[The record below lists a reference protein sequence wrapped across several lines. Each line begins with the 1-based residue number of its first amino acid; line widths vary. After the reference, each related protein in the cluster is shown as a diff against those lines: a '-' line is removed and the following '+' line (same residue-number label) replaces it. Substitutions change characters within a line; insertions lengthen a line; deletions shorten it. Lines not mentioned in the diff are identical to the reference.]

1 MMTSQTNSLKWNKR
15 VDDTIGTFYYHYAC
29 DTLERTAPLLPSM
42 TSSMNPFAIK
52 KGAMGKIRTTIS
64 GEGKTP
70 LEIANCFHKILTDQS
85 EDLTAQECVTNLLL
99 RRMAVNIGGE
109 SGAIKRTKSPTG
121 TLMANPTQRE
131 IDIVIFRRFL
141 DNSQSLSWQD
151 IHAFD
156 LPYRSKIFVETLVKA
171 CEPFQSEHDL
181 AGREEYTNH
190 VRNYQAV
197 ITYYE
202 SRLRL
207 SSNSSNK

>member
-1 MMTSQTNSLKWNKR
+1 MMTTQTNSPKWNKR
-15 VDDTIGTFYYHYAC
+15 VDDTIGTFYYRYAC

-52 KGAMGKIRTTIS
+52 KGAMGTIRTTIT

-70 LEIANCFHKILTDQS
+70 LEIANCFHKILTDES
-85 EDLTAQECVTNLLL
+85 EDLTVQECVTNLLL

-141 DNSQSLSWQD
+141 DNSQCLPWQD

-171 CEPFQSEHDL
+171 CESFQSEHDL
-181 AGREEYTNH
+181 AGREEYTNY
-190 VRNYQAV
+190 VKNYQAV

-202 SRLRL
+202 SRLQL
-207 SSNSSNK
+207 SPNK